1 MSSKSRIV
9 ARPHSRR
16 SPLVG
21 AALSLALPLSAVAA
35 DPQALSAEP
44 APRHGQKLDSVHI
57 KDKAATPQVQRSASA
72 KKAEGAGLRVMSV
85 ADAAKWADVLMIL
98 APDEHQAHPRKPA
111 SGLM

>member
-44 APRHGQKLDSVHI
+44 APRHGQKLDAVHI

-72 KKAEGAGLRVMSV
+72 KKADPLIDTPQTVTVLKKETLAEQGVGSVTEALR
-85 ADAAKWADVLMIL
+85 
-98 APDEHQAHPRKPA
+98 
-111 SGLM
+111 